1 MRRLSAGGSAG
12 MARRDLGRP
21 RERRAE
27 PTRGSAILDS
37 APAARAGN
45 PAAGGDRR
53 CDARVRRRG
62 SGLRLTR
69 EPRLGHVRSD
79 AEIAPSRHFS
89 AAPARPDGAMP
100 ARSSDKIVRGGIC
113 VIVCFGSLNADL
125 IFRLPE
131 VPRSGQ
137 TLLADDL
144 AVQAGGK
151 GANQAVAAARDG
163 ASVAMVG
170 AVGSDALA
178 EVALSGLREAGAD
191 TARVREVAAA
201 TGCASIWIDAQG
213 RNRIVVALGAN
224 GHTRADQVADA
235 DLAGRRRCSCRWR
248 SIRPRRRL
256 CCAAPGRSACAASS
270 TSPRPAAR
278 PRHDAA
284 RRPPRRQRGRGRG
297 DRRAPRLRAGGRVPP
312 PRARH
317 RRGAH
322 PREAGSEAATESGAW
337 HVPARAVEPV
347 DTTAAGDCFVG
358 VLAAALDRGTPLRAA
373 MERASVAAALA
384 CGRRGS
390 QASLPWREETDRA
403 LGT

>member
-1 MRRLSAGGSAG
+1 M
-12 MARRDLGRP
+12 
-21 RERRAE
+21 
-27 PTRGSAILDS
+27 
-37 APAARAGN
+37 
-45 PAAGGDRR
+45 
-53 CDARVRRRG
+53 
-62 SGLRLTR
+62 
-69 EPRLGHVRSD
+69 
-79 AEIAPSRHFS
+79 
-89 AAPARPDGAMP
+89 
-100 ARSSDKIVRGGIC
+100 
-113 VIVCFGSLNADL
+113 IVCFGSLNADL

-163 ASVAMVG
+163 AAVAMVG

-191 TARVREVAAA
+191 TARVRAVAAA

-235 DLAGRRRCSCRWR
+235 DLARATSLLLQMEVDPAETTALLRRARALGLR
-248 SIRPRRRL
+248 SILNLAPALPLDLDTMRL
-256 CCAAPGRSACAASS
+256 AGLLVVNEDEAEATAARLGCAPEAASLH
-270 TSPRPAAR
+270 AALGIDVVR
-278 PRHDAA
+278 TL
-284 RRPPRRQRGRGRG
+284 G
-297 DRRAPRLRAGGRVPP
+297 
-312 PRARH
+312 
-317 RRGAH
+317 
-322 PREAGSEAATESGAW
+322 EAGSEAATESGAW